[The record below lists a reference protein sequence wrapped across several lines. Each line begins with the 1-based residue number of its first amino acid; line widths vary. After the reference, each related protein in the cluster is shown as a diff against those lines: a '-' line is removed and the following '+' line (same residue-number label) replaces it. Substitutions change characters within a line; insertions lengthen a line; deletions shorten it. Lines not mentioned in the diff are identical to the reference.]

1 MVFRKNTTPPPLSFV
16 IMVTIISSFVSKVG
30 LDYQALRFAII
41 LMIYALAATIASAG
55 FSASLVWVVHE
66 PNVMLALLALFNVNL
81 AFMLW
86 IVSSRY
92 EPPPLVFPEWVARRF
107 FDNVPLYN
115 PDGSHKHNFA
125 LYAGASER
133 KFTGIPYVPQDSEQF
148 YFDEFIR
155 SASKCQELQSSLS
168 QSSDVEAVVALA
180 ATVALIVRA
189 RSPFDRV
196 GILYLY
202 LRSINV
208 NMSRDA
214 VFKLFHIYFDFKP
227 GAIVPEFQSS
237 AGVRDNVNAARTTW
251 KSILNSDLAKQLRKV
266 VQIVASLK
274 ACSENPTALLF
285 DVEEATKMGADPNL
299 TGLTLIDVVLDA
311 CDCILSRLTD
321 AVETKSVLSLFS
333 YNKKQID
340 VEQLVS
346 RVKSSE
352 KFALLGN
359 FENTVYLDKAEY
371 ITELDACIVSL
382 SRGHEQEQDKV
393 LRRWYLDKMTDM
405 NDLRLRFL
413 QSETGKTLRIAP
425 YAVLLYGGSGV
436 GKSDL
441 AAKIAKQI
449 LACNEYSSGKEN
461 VTVFNMKDKYQSD
474 YRPSHNAVIL
484 DDVANTKHDKT
495 DVDPAGVIIQLI
507 NNTPTAALQADVA
520 RKGLIMLEPKVVV
533 ATTNKKTID
542 ASVFSNEPISVL
554 RRFEYVLTVEVK
566 PEFCKPGQK
575 MLDPTKAQGVAN
587 IWDITLEK
595 AVLSAQGKIGF
606 TLVEKTDVY
615 GLLKRLAEETP
626 KYYQNQF
633 LVCQRSSQIYDAE
646 LCEHKIIAS
655 LCCDCVGPPS
665 VPEADENSQEFQS
678 ARVIVRR
685 VLAMRYVANLA
696 YVILNVPYLSS
707 AASAAFF
714 YHDKL
719 PFLLMGIFSFAS
731 WVTQS
736 ELKHCF
742 FLFLVMY
749 LIAHYVC
756 VTYISPIFDRI
767 LPVPLVGL
775 RAVIRLTMDFAGTV
789 LRRRKPILFFGMTLA
804 AFGSLLYMMRSMKE
818 VFAFQSVSEGEEVPP
833 DATQKENFWTKVERL
848 PIPTSHTAETTTFD
862 DLVNFTQTNV
872 RCIEVDH
879 GDSVQRSNIFGVKRN
894 IWAMNAH
901 VWKSRVNDE
910 FLRMNVH
917 RGDVE
922 HNANTCEFY
931 LYKSQVWEC
940 PGTDLVFFNFI
951 KSSTVKDM
959 TPWMIAKCDMNKV
972 VTGAGK
978 LLWRNNA
985 GLIET
990 IAANTVKFRPNIV
1003 AGATKFY
1010 GYGYEL
1016 SRETFN
1022 GLCGAPFVLDSR
1034 APFIMGFHFAGTR
1047 GSNDG
1052 SCMPITTDDVCAAE
1066 AALAKN
1072 SIYMRFN
1079 SSGELP
1085 LGTAGVEF
1093 GPMQDT
1099 HYKSVSRYLSDG
1111 ANLDHYGKHS
1121 SSRRTFRSNIV
1132 PSLISDRIGEL
1143 CDQPRQ
1149 HDKPQDMNGYQ
1160 HFRKH
1165 LEAISH
1171 IDENVDQNIMV
1182 KAATDLRVHVRS
1194 LCAKYKD
1201 EVKNIVPL
1209 REGDNLAGVQGKRFL
1224 DGTIFKTSAGWPFNC
1239 PKTGFVE
1246 ISEEEASPG
1255 HNRDISLG
1263 PIMRAEVERMEQ
1275 SYLKGERC
1283 YPIFRANLKD
1293 EPVKIGKSKVRVF
1306 AGAPFAF
1313 GYLVRK
1319 YFLTTAVFIQNHPIE
1334 FECAVGVNAH
1344 GPEWT
1349 ELMRYV
1355 ESKGKERGIAGDYAA
1370 YDTTCPATF
1379 MSAAYRIL
1387 FDIIMK
1393 ANEVNDAFSE
1403 DDIMIIEGIVTDL
1416 CNPMYEHNGDLLG
1429 VVGSNPSGHNLTVI
1443 VNNLAN
1449 SLFMRYAYYQI
1460 ASDEGVAPPSFR
1472 NTVALLCY
1480 GDDNKMTV
1488 AEGYPWFNHTRIA
1501 SALADIDVVYTMA
1514 DKETESI
1521 PYIPVHDA
1529 DFLKRGAVYDDEFE
1543 MYLAPLKISSI
1554 FKSLHCRNRNSEI
1567 KPTEHAGTNAGTA
1580 AFELM
1585 FHGREVYD
1593 KYVPVLDQ
1601 VLAEVGAQIH
1611 VKGCGALPTYDEQ
1624 RELYRAKYC
1633 PDQAEG
1639 DRSVAHGL

>member
-1 MVFRKNTTPPPLSFV
+1 
-16 IMVTIISSFVSKVG
+16 MVTIISSNVSKVR
-30 LDYQALRFAII
+30 LDYQALRFT
-41 LMIYALAATIASAG
+41 MIMMMCMLATAIASAG
-55 FSASLVWVVHE
+55 LSALIIWSVQT
-66 PNVMLALLALFNVNL
+66 PNFMLAMLVLFHASF
-81 AFMLW
+81 AFIIWVL
-86 IVSSRY
+86 SLCAQQFS
-92 EPPPLVFPEWVARRF
+92 PLDFPECRANRH
-107 FDNVPLYN
+107 FDDVPMYN
-115 PDGSHKHNFA
+115 PDKLHKQHFA
-125 LYAGASER
+125 LYAGAPER
-133 KFTGIPYVPQDSEQF
+133 KFTGIPFVPVENEQF

-155 SASKCQELQSSLS
+155 SASACQELQSSLS
-168 QSSDVEAVVALA
+168 QSSDVESVVALA
-180 ATVALIVRA
+180 ATIALIVRT
-189 RSPFDRV
+189 RTPLDRV

-214 VFKLFHIYFDFKP
+214 VFKLFRIYFDFNP
-227 GAIVPEFQSS
+227 GAIVPEFQST

-251 KSILNSDLAKQLRKV
+251 KSILTSDLAKQLRKV

-274 ACSENPTALLF
+274 ACSENPTAMLF
-285 DVEEATKMGADPNL
+285 DVDEATKLGADPNL

-311 CDCILSRLTD
+311 CDCILNRLVD
-321 AVETKSVLSLFS
+321 AVETRSVMSLFS

-340 VEQLVS
+340 VEQMVS

-352 KFALLGN
+352 KFAMLGN

-371 ITELDACIVSL
+371 ITELDACIVAL
-382 SRGHEQEQDKV
+382 SRGHEQEQDKI
-393 LRRWYLDKMTDM
+393 LRRWYLDKMTDI

-449 LACNEYSSGKEN
+449 LACNDYSSGKEN

-554 RRFEYVLTVEVK
+554 RRFEYVVTVEVK
-566 PEFCKPGQK
+566 PEYCKPGQK
-575 MLDPTKAQGVAN
+575 MLDSAKAQGVAN

-595 AVLSAQGKIGF
+595 AVLDQQGNIGF
-606 TLVEKTDVY
+606 ALVDKTDIH
-615 GLLKRLAEETP
+615 GLLKRLSLETP
-626 KYYQNQF
+626 RYYENQF
-633 LVCQRSSQIYDAE
+633 MVCQRSSQIYDAQ
-646 LCEHKIIAS
+646 LCEHNIIAS
-655 LCCDCVGPPS
+655 LCTECIESSAASTSPTTREGI
-665 VPEADENSQEFQS
+665 QEFQS
-678 ARVIVRR
+678 AREIVRR
-685 VLAMRYVANLA
+685 FLAMRYVASLA

-707 AASAAFF
+707 VANAAFF
-714 YHDKL
+714 AHERL
-719 PFLLMGIFSFAS
+719 PFLLMGILSLAS
-731 WVTQS
+731 WIVQS
-736 ELKHCF
+736 DLKHCLL
-742 FLFLVMY
+742 LFLLLYV
-749 LIAHYVC
+749 IAHYAC
-756 VTYISPIFDRI
+756 ITYISPIFDCS
-767 LPVPLVGL
+767 LPVPFVGL
-775 RAVIRLTMDFAGTV
+775 RTAARAALDFARSV
-789 LRRRKPILFFGMTLA
+789 LGRRKPILFFGMTLV

-833 DATQKENFWTKVERL
+833 DVEQKVNYWTKVERL
-848 PIPTSHTAETTTFD
+848 PIPTSHAAETTTFE
-862 DLVNFTQTNV
+862 DLVNFTQANV

-879 GDSVQRSNIFGVKRN
+879 GDFVQRSNIFGVKRN
-894 IWAMNAH
+894 IWAINAH
-901 VWKSRVNDE
+901 VWKSRINDE
-910 FLRMNVH
+910 FLRMKVH
-917 RGDVE
+917 RGNVE

-940 PGTDLVFFNFI
+940 PGTDLVFFNFM

-959 TPWMIAKCDMNKV
+959 TPWMIAKCDINKV
-972 VTGAGK
+972 VNGAGK
-978 LLWRNNA
+978 ILWRNNV
-985 GLIET
+985 GVIET
-990 IAANTVKFRPNIV
+990 IPANRVKFRPNIV

-1052 SCMPITTDDVCAAE
+1052 SCMPITVDDVSAAE

-1079 SSGELP
+1079 SSGNLP
-1085 LGTAGVEF
+1085 LETAGVEF

-1111 ANLDHYGKHS
+1111 ATLDHYGKHS

-1132 PSLISDRIGEL
+1132 PSLISDRLGEL

-1160 HFRKH
+1160 HFRRH
-1165 LEAISH
+1165 LEAVSH
-1171 IDENVDQNIMV
+1171 INENVNQNIMTR
-1182 KAATDLRVHVRS
+1182 AATDLRVHVRS
-1194 LCAKYKD
+1194 LCVEHKD

-1224 DGTIFKTSAGWPFNC
+1224 DGVIFKTSAGWPFNC

-1246 ISEEEASPG
+1246 MCEDVATSG
-1255 HNRDISLG
+1255 QNRNISLG
-1263 PIMRAEVERMEQ
+1263 PIMRDEVKRMEE
-1275 SYLKGERC
+1275 SYLRGERC

-1293 EPVKIGKSKVRVF
+1293 EPTKIGKSKVRVF

-1313 GYLVRK
+1313 AYLVRK
-1319 YFLTTAVFIQNHPIE
+1319 YFLTTAVFIQNHPIA

-1379 MSAAYRIL
+1379 MSAAYKIL
-1387 FDIIMK
+1387 FDIIMQ
-1393 ANEVNDAFSE
+1393 ANSMNNSFSG
-1403 DDIMIIEGIVTDL
+1403 DDIVIIEGIVTDL
-1416 CNPMYEHNGDLLG
+1416 CNPVYEHNGDLLG

-1443 VNNLAN
+1443 VNNIAN

-1472 NTVALLCY
+1472 DTVALLCY

-1501 SALADIDVVYTMA
+1501 SALADISVTYTMA
-1514 DKETESI
+1514 DKEAESV
-1521 PYIPVHDA
+1521 PYISVHDA
-1529 DFLKRGAVYDDEFE
+1529 DFLKRGAVYDEEFD

-1593 KYVPVLDQ
+1593 KYVPVLDK
-1601 VLAEVGAQIH
+1601 VLAEVGAEIH
-1611 VKGCGALPTYDEQ
+1611 VQGCGALPSYDKQ

-1633 PDQAEG
+1633 PDQVEG
-1639 DRSVAHGL
+1639 DQSVAHGL